1 MNAFTQKNVVTESI
15 TAVIPLGDI
24 EQWRKTT
31 LEIDQLSNEIAKLR
45 ERLRQCRAEI
55 AIARHQH
62 HDACRA
68 IASVVAQMSAH
79 YPPID
84 FSPDND

>member
-1 MNAFTQKNVVTESI
+1 MNALPQKNIVTESI
-15 TAVIPLGDI
+15 TAHVPLGDI
-24 EQWRKTT
+24 EQWRITT
-31 LEIDQLSNEIAKLR
+31 LEIDRLSRELHSLR
-45 ERLRQCRAEI
+45 ERLAQCRAQI
-55 AIARHQH
+55 AEARHRH

-84 FSPDND
+84 FRPDND

>member
-1 MNAFTQKNVVTESI
+1 MNALPQKVTAEII
-15 TAVIPLGDI
+15 TAHVPLGDI
-24 EQWRKTT
+24 EQWRNTT
-31 LEIDQLSNEIAKLR
+31 FEIDRLSRELHSLR
-45 ERLRQCRAEI
+45 ERLAQCRAQITE
-55 AIARHQH
+55 ARHRH

-84 FSPDND
+84 FRPDND